1 MTAID
6 WSARARNDIRD
17 LQEYIAKDST
27 YYARRFVEKIFKAVE
42 KLTDH
47 PKIGRRVPEADRN
60 DVRELIFQNY
70 RIIYLTRPDSIYIV
84 TVIHGSRDL
93 SKQAAKP
100 WEIG

>member
-1 MTAID
+1 VKIEWTEPAE
-6 WSARARNDIRD
+6 NDLGEIYD
-17 LQEYIAKDST
+17 YIARDVP
-27 YYARRFVEKIFKAVE
+27 YYAEQFIDRIIEATG

-47 PKIGRRVPEADRN
+47 PKIGRRVPEANRD

-70 RIIYLTRPDSIYIV
+70 RIIYLTRSDSIYIV

-93 SKQAAKP
+93 SRQAVKP

>member
-1 MTAID
+1 MIGRPVPETIYEIC
-6 WSARARNDIRD
+6 RNISPR
-17 LQEYIAKDST
+17 T
-27 YYARRFVEKIFKAVE
+27 PPNYARRFVEKIFKAVE